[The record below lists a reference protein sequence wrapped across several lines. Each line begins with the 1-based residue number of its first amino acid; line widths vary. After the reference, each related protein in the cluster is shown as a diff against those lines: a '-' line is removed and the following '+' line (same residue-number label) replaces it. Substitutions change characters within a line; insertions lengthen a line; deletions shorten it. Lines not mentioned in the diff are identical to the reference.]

1 MESARI
7 SPAPGLSHVD
17 GCALAILF
25 RITLVGRIVVAGHIS
40 RVLVMFTRK
49 AAFIVSE
56 LRSRL
61 QLPLS
66 QFLNSHYQMHHR
78 HRAFAAW
85 LFCGFSSKPSQL
97 AA

>member
-1 MESARI
+1 MKSARI
-7 SPAPGLSHVD
+7 SPAPGVFHVD
-17 GCALAILF
+17 SCALAVLF
-25 RITLVGRIVVAGHIS
+25 RITAVGRIVIAGCIS
-40 RVLVMFTRK
+40 RVFAKFARE
-49 AAFIVSE
+49 AAWIVSE

-61 QLPLS
+61 QFPLS

-85 LFCGFSSKPSQL
+85 LFCGFSPKPSQL

>member
-7 SPAPGLSHVD
+7 SSAPGLSHVD

-40 RVLVMFTRK
+40 RVLVMFARK
-49 AAFIVSE
+49 AACIVLE

-61 QLPLS
+61 QFPLS
-66 QFLNSHYQMHHR
+66 QFLNSHYELHHR
-78 HRAFAAW
+78 HRAFVAW
-85 LFCGFSSKPSQL
+85 FFCGYSSKPSQL
-97 AA
+97 TA